1 MSNAM
6 FMVIWVVGLLATAV
20 YAVLT
25 GDRPGTYIAG
35 GVLYFVSV
43 PRVWWQERYMIGRGD
58 LKLEA
63 PGWVGGWIHFTVGLA
78 LIVAALVGRR

>member
-1 MSNAM
+1 MSTAM

-43 PRVWWQERYMIGRGD
+43 PRVWRQERYTIGRGD

-63 PGWVGGWIHFTVGLA
+63 PGWVGDWIHVTVGLA